1 MKQRRQF
8 QLNWYFMSKTNR
20 FNLQSYYDFSAG
32 TNSYNAKRVLISD
45 VSFNFILYS
54 CVTWNVWTESKVNF
68 YMDTTAFLLHDSA
81 TSRDSSSTCIYESW
95 FLNEVPRD
103 ILQCIESK
111 ENTFHSSSALLVVP
125 TSTMHMNFISSFF
138 QRSSQRHATSRV

>member
-32 TNSYNAKRVLISD
+32 TNSYNAKRVLTSD

-54 CVTWNVWTESKVNF
+54 CVAWNVWTESKVNF

-81 TSRDSSSTCIYESW
+81 TSRDSSSTYLWIMIFKW
-95 FLNEVPRD
+95 VPRD

-138 QRSSQRHATSRV
+138 QRSGQRHATSRV